1 MLGQETGTITGRSV
15 LGQETT
21 HPFHGGHRRHN
32 HRGGVCSVR
41 RLPIHFMVGTG
52 GTIGMGTGGTIGM
65 RAQAAQSDGSFDRTG
80 VLAEYG
86 F

>member
-1 MLGQETGTITGRSV
+1 
-15 LGQETT
+15 
-21 HPFHGGHRRHN
+21 
-32 HRGGVCSVR
+32 
-41 RLPIHFMVGTG
+41 MVGTG